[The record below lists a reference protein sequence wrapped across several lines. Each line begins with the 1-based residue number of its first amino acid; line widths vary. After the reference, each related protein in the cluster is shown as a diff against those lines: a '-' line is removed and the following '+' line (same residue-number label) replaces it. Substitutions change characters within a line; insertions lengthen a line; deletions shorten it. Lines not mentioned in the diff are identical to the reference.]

1 MAPKLIEEKTFDY
14 AIVTDADGL
23 IIHNALQQDDCIIR
37 RKYDDGVIVMRGET
51 SGRMIGRPYRVGPRG
66 EYLPVDDTWEEPVPT
81 TVCKCCKRPI
91 TQDTPEGTC
100 WECRGRPALS
110 TGTRAVRIPGERAE
124 SCPHAM
130 PQEIK

>member
-1 MAPKLIEEKTFDY
+1 MPKLIEEKWTDMCV
-14 AIVTDADGL
+14 ITDADGN
-23 IIHNALQQDDCIIR
+23 IVHNALQQDDPVIR
-37 RKYDDGVIVMRGET
+37 RIYDDGVITVRGEH
-51 SGRMIGRPYRVGPRG
+51 SGRLLIAPYRVAPNG
-66 EYLPVDDTWEEPVPT
+66 EYLPVEDTWEEPVPT

-110 TGTRAVRIPGERAE
+110 MGTRAVRIPGERAE